1 MEFSWF
7 SIESR
12 TVVVIDAVG
21 DVRGLLY
28 LCELDASTYGMYSSG
43 WEIEDIAFVYFV
55 FCEDFTNCAVGYSLL
70 VFLWCYLLLE
80 ACIKV

>member
-7 SIESR
+7 TIESR
-12 TVVVIDAVG
+12 TVVVEDAVG

-28 LCELDASTYGMYSSG
+28 LCEFYASTDGMYSSG
-43 WEIEDIAFVYFV
+43 WEIEDIAFVYLMLGK
-55 FCEDFTNCAVGYSLL
+55 DFADGAVSNAFF

-80 ACIKV
+80 ACIEI